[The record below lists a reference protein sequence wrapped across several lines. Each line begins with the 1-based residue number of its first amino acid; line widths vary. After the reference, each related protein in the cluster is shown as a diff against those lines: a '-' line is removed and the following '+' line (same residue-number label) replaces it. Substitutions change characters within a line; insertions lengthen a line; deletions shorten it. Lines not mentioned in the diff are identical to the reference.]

1 VAGAGAQAYVAGYSR
16 DQELEADTLGIRYMA
31 GAGYDP
37 QAMAT
42 FLRKLDEQS
51 DLRKLDEQSELDR
64 RLRGDDGLGGP
75 LPAANKQRYAF

>member
-51 DLRKLDEQSELDR
+51 ELDR